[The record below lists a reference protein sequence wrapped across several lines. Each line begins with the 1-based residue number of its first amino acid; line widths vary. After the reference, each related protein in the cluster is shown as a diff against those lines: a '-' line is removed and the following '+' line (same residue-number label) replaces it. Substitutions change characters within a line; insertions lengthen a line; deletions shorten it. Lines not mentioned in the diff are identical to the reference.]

1 MGLPFGERSTLG
13 DSGRAVDSI
22 GGILFRVDR
31 AIDLRRDRL
40 MPLRADLLAIGT
52 GLAVVRILDLPRIPE
67 LEARGMVRHS
77 DLRGDGLVV
86 GLSFEAMGGLE
97 AWIASGACPW

>member
-1 MGLPFGERSTLG
+1 
-13 DSGRAVDSI
+13 
-22 GGILFRVDR
+22 
-31 AIDLRRDRL
+31 
-40 MPLRADLLAIGT
+40 
-52 GLAVVRILDLPRIPE
+52 VRILDLPRIPE